1 MMKLIQKRAA
11 IRKRGLMAE
20 VMLSLVVLSMVIVVM
35 AVNSQRESLDQQ
47 DRMMAAR
54 TEILANAAKAYVGE
68 QYDFIRETMTTT
80 SGAVDPSEPAV
91 MVLTMEELA
100 EAGYLSDALISGGT
114 GNDFGHDYRLFIR
127 GVLRGDSGWP
137 QSTLTMGQVVALNTA
152 DLNGYPLLT
161 NGVYNASDDELDL
174 ESVLISEGG
183 QPIGDGVVALRRGA
197 NVTSHSANPTM
208 GFIQADPSTGELV
221 AYGNLGAF
229 QMPLAPWT
237 DMGSTAQ
244 AGHFLTLVSL
254 SDGSGS
260 GAGGG
265 GGSTD
270 IRGALRR
277 CEDLVDATER
287 EICFADGNDMY
298 SNIVFNTVAGADYS
312 EYPGI
317 EGLKKIACREAD
329 ATGSPS
335 GLVEDDTDLLYID
348 CATVQVSDNL
358 TVQGGDLLVE
368 QGDVSIENGTL
379 VINGNEIS
387 NNLIMAQ
394 GQGLNGQTLPAAPI
408 TDEMCPRREDG
419 TARSFKVQAWVSGLI
434 EPVGRPIAG
443 YRISMRTAGN
453 PRGMSLAENPD
464 PATGQFIA
472 DVITFVNE
480 DHCTNVISGNILEP
494 NNVAGTMT
502 DSDFTPIA
510 GEHVFNACLNGGST
524 SPDTYPDAYFL
535 NDNYATVNYAVY
547 CE

>member
-1 MMKLIQKRAA
+1 MMRLIAKRADV
-11 IRKRGLMAE
+11 RKRGLSMAE
-20 VMLSLVVLSMVIVVM
+20 VMLSLVVLSMIIVVM
-35 AVNSQRESLDQQ
+35 AVNSQRESQYQQ

-68 QYDFIRETMTTT
+68 QYDFIREKMTET
-80 SGAVDPSEPAV
+80 SGAIDPSEAAV
-91 MVLTMEELA
+91 MVLTMDELA
-100 EAGYLSDALISGGT
+100 EAGYLSDGLVSGGS
-114 GNDFGHDYRLFIR
+114 GNEFGHDYRLFIR
-127 GVLRGDSGWP
+127 GVLRGDSSWP
-137 QSTLTMGQVVALNTA
+137 QSTLTKGQIAALNTT
-152 DLNGYPLLT
+152 DLNGYPVLT
-161 NGVYNASDDELDL
+161 NGVYKASDDELDL

-183 QPIGDGVVALRRGA
+183 QPIGGGVIALRRGA
-197 NVTSHSANPTM
+197 SVTSLSGNPTM
-208 GFIQADPSTGELV
+208 GFIQADPTSGELV

-229 QMPLAPWT
+229 QMPLEPWT
-237 DMGSTAQ
+237 EIGSTAQ

-254 SDGSGS
+254 SDGTGS
-260 GAGGG
+260 GAGG

-287 EICFADGNDMY
+287 ETCLADGNKMY
-298 SNIVFNTVAGADYS
+298 SSIVFNTVAGADYS

-317 EGLKKIACREAD
+317 EGLKKIACREPD

-348 CATVQVSDNL
+348 CANVQVSDNL
-358 TVQGGDLLVE
+358 TVQGGDLTVE

-394 GQGLNGQTLPAAPI
+394 GQGLNGETLPPSPI

-453 PRGMSLAENPD
+453 PRGMSLAANPD

-480 DHCTNVISGNILEP
+480 DHCTNVLSGNVLAP
-494 NNVAGTMT
+494 NNEAGTMT
-502 DSDFTPIA
+502 DSDFTTIN
-510 GEHVFNACLNGGST
+510 GQHVYTACASGSST
-524 SPDTYPDAYFL
+524 NPDSYPDAYFL
-535 NDNYATVNYAVY
+535 NDNQATVNYAVY